1 MKPTCSRC
9 PAPPRGPNQ
18 RLCRAC
24 HAAHMKAHRAQKAAL
39 AAAATAR
46 RWQWLISK
54 SFHVNGSTGNT
65 EAERVVL
72 AAHTDRRVRHALLS
86 GPLAHAHESFPLSM
100 LVDRC
105 EDIAGVNEG
114 VVAHVLDGLIAAG
127 MVAKVGALYQRA
139 A

>member
-1 MKPTCSRC
+1 MSPLVRQVQEK
-9 PAPPRGPNQ
+9 Q
-18 RLCRAC
+18 RKL
-24 HAAHMKAHRAQKAAL
+24 AQLLEQVWAL
-39 AAAATAR
+39 
-46 RWQWLISK
+46 
-54 SFHVNGSTGNT
+54 
-65 EAERVVL
+65 EAELNAVHQLMSVPAKPRPKHRLRVRTTQRTPRPVVL